1 MKTNTSSS
9 STSRNGIHIEDALS
23 ILSDRAKG
31 GGDNISSGSNSIP
44 DELKAMGQQLDIT
57 GQMDFAKINCSCSL
71 KGETRESA
79 TEAPDNNLE
88 DDRHKAMK
96 EARIK
101 RTAEIQ
107 GKIDSMTISEALET
121 IFQAQQERVAT
132 YKTFEK
138 GLTTILKSGNM
149 TNYPVLCA
157 KITASFSVLSDT
169 INAVKSSMINHR
181 KRNDIGQIITQLQR
195 HESEKLN
202 LTAAWHLERLRL
214 NNSTS
219 VVSSEKLDDK
229 TVRLLRQGVASL
241 EGKISRSA
249 ELINDTIDELR
260 CIMAEEMG

>member
-1 MKTNTSSS
+1 
-9 STSRNGIHIEDALS
+9 
-23 ILSDRAKG
+23 
-31 GGDNISSGSNSIP
+31 
-44 DELKAMGQQLDIT
+44 
-57 GQMDFAKINCSCSL
+57 
-71 KGETRESA
+71 
-79 TEAPDNNLE
+79 
-88 DDRHKAMK
+88 
-96 EARIK
+96 
-101 RTAEIQ
+101 
-107 GKIDSMTISEALET
+107 
-121 IFQAQQERVAT
+121 
-132 YKTFEK
+132 
-138 GLTTILKSGNM
+138 M

-241 EGKISRSA
+241 EGEISRSA

>member
-1 MKTNTSSS
+1 
-9 STSRNGIHIEDALS
+9 
-23 ILSDRAKG
+23 
-31 GGDNISSGSNSIP
+31 
-44 DELKAMGQQLDIT
+44 
-57 GQMDFAKINCSCSL
+57 
-71 KGETRESA
+71 
-79 TEAPDNNLE
+79 
-88 DDRHKAMK
+88 
-96 EARIK
+96 
-101 RTAEIQ
+101 
-107 GKIDSMTISEALET
+107 
-121 IFQAQQERVAT
+121 
-132 YKTFEK
+132 
-138 GLTTILKSGNM
+138 LKSGNM